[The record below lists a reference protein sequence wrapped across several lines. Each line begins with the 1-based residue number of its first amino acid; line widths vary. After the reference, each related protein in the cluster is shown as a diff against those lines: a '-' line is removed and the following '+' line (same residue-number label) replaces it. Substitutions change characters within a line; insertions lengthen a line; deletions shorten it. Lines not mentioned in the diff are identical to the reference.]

1 MSNHNAIYHLGA
13 LTVSEDFKVVSPE
26 NNSFCH
32 ICGSII
38 SLKFSFCPSCGAEIA
53 KPLGKTPSIED
64 TKTQMH
70 ISYDPNAVN
79 QLPFTEERQIT
90 ILRAKFINRDILNA
104 STKTLI
110 ETAVHERAGLFDYLN
125 DEGFVA
131 YYGYPKAHKDDA
143 KHAIDALYK
152 IFITL
157 PISLRN
163 SIQFLANTG
172 LAVVVEK
179 NDDNNQHKKIYG
191 RVFNEA
197 EELIKLA
204 PLGALIIS
212 KATAKITGHY
222 FESLSIGEHF
232 LEKYKAPYELI
243 KIISK
248 KHATNLS
255 SGELAALTGRTRELN
270 KILDDWKHVQQKK
283 PKIVLISGEAGI
295 GKSRIVK
302 AFKDSL
308 SSDDVLWFQ
317 GICNHVTQNSAF
329 YTLTDLWLKYNE
341 LNIASSDEELLHIA
355 SDSAER
361 LGLSQKEV
369 MPLLYNLMS
378 MEGRSFSGDTQN
390 ISIGDLKEKISASV
404 VSWLQM
410 RSNDKPVVFVI
421 EDLHFADPSTLDL
434 LNYLVKNLAEHRI
447 MVLLTFR
454 PEYQPSWIENSNIT
468 HINLSRLAPNETK
481 IMIQSLVG
489 SKTVPNEVIDYI
501 ISKTDGIP
509 LFVEELALA
518 LIETG
523 ALVIENGQYI
533 FKGSLTSLTI
543 PSTLRDSLTARLDL
557 LGKAKSLA
565 QLSSVFGRTLSLNY
579 LRILSGY
586 DEARLQEYLEQLI
599 HAGILIKNESPSD
612 ILYTFKHALIQET
625 AYLSIPKSKRH
636 AYHAEIA
643 EMYEKHFPGMVSSH
657 PEIIALHYT
666 QAGFVDQA
674 AQYWLLAGNKASKN
688 STHLEAIAHLEKGIE
703 LINMLPPGPGRD
715 IRELPLRA
723 AICVPLMALKGS
735 GADEVEKALSKAYNL
750 CQKTS
755 DTVYLI
761 PILRGLQSFFVIRGP
776 LSTSRKYAEQLLGMA
791 RQLQDQALKLEAYR
805 ALGHTLLFQGD
816 LKQGKKY
823 LDRAIAIYDPILH
836 KEHAFIFGTGANPKV
851 AGLSI
856 LAWNNLLLGSVELAL
871 TQIQDAIDY
880 ANDLNYP
887 FDICY
892 AYGVAAAFYQT
903 LKDVEKTER
912 YAKLAIEFAAD
923 RKFIYWK
930 SWNQVILNWAQIM
943 KAQKT
948 ETDVNFIKIAKNH
961 IKKMEDGIAEY
972 RSTRSEQGVPY
983 QLTMLA
989 QAKALISEYDTA
1001 LKLTDE
1007 ALLCGQKLDIHLY
1020 DAYVIRIKAETYALQ
1035 KGSEKIAEDLF
1046 RESLTIAKN
1055 TEAKLSEANTY
1066 VPFYEFMK
1074 TLNREKELISEIK
1087 VLYDS
1092 FSEGFTVMPS
1102 LVALHKFIQQN
1113 K

>member
-1 MSNHNAIYHLGA
+1 
-13 LTVSEDFKVVSPE
+13 VSEGFKVISPE

-32 ICGSII
+32 VCGAII

-53 KPLGKTPSIED
+53 KPLGKMISTED
-64 TKTQMH
+64 QEMPVH
-70 ISYDPNAVN
+70 IPFDPNRVD
-79 QLPFTEERQIT
+79 QIPFTEERQVT
-90 ILRAKFINRDILNA
+90 ILRVKFLNKDLINEPIKALI
-104 STKTLI
+104 KTAI
-110 ETAVHERAGLFDYLN
+110 HERSGLFDYLN
-125 DEGFVA
+125 GEGFVA
-131 YYGYPKAHKDDA
+131 YYGYPQINKDDA

-152 IFITL
+152 IFSTL
-157 PISLRN
+157 PVQDRN
-163 SIQFLANTG
+163 SIQWVVNTG
-172 LAVVVEK
+172 SAVVIEK
-179 NDDNNQHKKIYG
+179 DTNNQQQKIYG
-191 RVFNEA
+191 RVFDEA
-197 EELIKLA
+197 EEMIKFA
-204 PLGALIIS
+204 PLGAIIIGQ
-212 KATAKITGHY
+212 ATNKITHHY
-222 FESLSIGEHF
+222 FETFSIGEHF
-232 LEKYKAPYELI
+232 SEKYKTSIELI
-243 KIISK
+243 KVVSK
-248 KHATNLS
+248 KHTS
-255 SGELAALTGRTRELN
+255 EFSTGELTPLTGRVRELN
-270 KILDDWKHVQQKK
+270 KVTENWMQVKQKV

-295 GKSRIVK
+295 GKSRIVQ

-308 SSDDVLWFQ
+308 DPNEVLWFQ

-329 YTLTDLWLKYNE
+329 YTLTDLWMRYNE
-341 LNIASSDEELLHIA
+341 LNVASSDEELISIA

-361 LGLSQKEV
+361 LGLSQKEL

-378 MEGRSFSGDTQN
+378 MEGRSLSNASQN
-390 ISIGDLKEKISASV
+390 ISVGDLKEKISASV

-434 LNYLVKNLAEHRI
+434 LTYLVQNLKSHRI

-454 PEYQPSWIENSNIT
+454 PEYQPSWIKNENIS
-468 HINLSRLAPNETK
+468 HINLNRLTPNETK
-481 IMIQSLVG
+481 TMIQGLVG
-489 SKTVPNEVIDYI
+489 SKKIPDEVIDYI

-523 ALVIENGQYI
+523 ALVNENGQYV

-586 DEARLQEYLEQLI
+586 DEARLQEYLEQLVN
-599 HAGILIKNESPSD
+599 AGILVKNESPSD
-612 ILYTFKHALIQET
+612 VLYVFKHALIQET
-625 AYLSIPKSKRH
+625 AYLSIPKAKRH
-636 AYHAEIA
+636 AYHAEVA
-643 EMYEKHFPGMVSSH
+643 EMYEKHFPNMVTSH

-666 QAGFVDQA
+666 QAGFIDQA
-674 AQYWLLAGNKASKN
+674 AQYWLMAGNRASKN

-703 LINMLPPGPGRD
+703 LISMLPPGQGRD

-723 AICVPLMALKGS
+723 AICVPLMALKGG
-735 GADEVEKALSKAYNL
+735 GADEVEKALLKAYNL

-805 ALGHTLLFQGD
+805 ALGHTLLFQGEI
-816 LKQGKKY
+816 KQGKKY
-823 LDRAIAIYDPILH
+823 LDRSIAIYDPILH

-856 LAWNNLLLGSVELAL
+856 LAWNNLILGSVELAL
-871 TQIQDAIDY
+871 TQMQEAIDY
-880 ANDLNYP
+880 ANDLNYL

-903 LKDVEKTER
+903 LKDVEKAEK
-912 YAKLAIEFAAD
+912 YAKLAVEFAAD
-923 RKFIYWK
+923 RKFMYWK
-930 SWNQVILNWAQIM
+930 AWSQVILGWAHIM
-943 KAQKT
+943 KAQKSKKGA
-948 ETDVNFIKIAKNH
+948 EFIEEAKRH
-961 IKKMEDGIAEY
+961 IKEMEEGIAEY

-983 QLTMLA
+983 QLAMLA
-989 QAKALISEYDTA
+989 QVKALVGDVDEA
-1001 LKLTDE
+1001 LRLTDE
-1007 ALLCGQKLDIHLY
+1007 ALLCGQKLDIHFY
-1020 DAYVIRIKAETYALQ
+1020 DAYVTRIKAETYALQ
-1035 KGSEKIAEDLF
+1035 NGNEKIAEDLF
-1046 RESLTIAKN
+1046 HESIAITKN
-1055 TEAKLSEANTY
+1055 TEAKLSEVNTY
-1066 VPFYEFMK
+1066 VSFYEFMK
-1074 TLNREKELISEIK
+1074 ALNREKELIPEIQT
-1087 VLYDS
+1087 LYNS
-1092 FSEGFTVMPS
+1092 FSEGFTVTPG
-1102 LVALHKFIQQN
+1102 LIALHKFTQQA